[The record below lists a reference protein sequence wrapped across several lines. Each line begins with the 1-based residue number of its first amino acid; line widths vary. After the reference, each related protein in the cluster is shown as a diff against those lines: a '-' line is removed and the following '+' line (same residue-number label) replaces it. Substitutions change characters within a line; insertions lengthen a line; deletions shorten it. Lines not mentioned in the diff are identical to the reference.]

1 MMEYGLAGSKDTND
15 VATKLESLREIW
27 ENLCPGF
34 HKWFASKRKAIF
46 QNSVIGC
53 TRKMPMPMVYFITT
67 AFNASITYTASSKFS
82 MRQIF

>member
-1 MMEYGLAGSKDTND
+1 MMEYGLAGSKDTNN
-15 VATKLESLREIW
+15 VATKLESHREIW

-53 TRKMPMPMVYFITT
+53 TRKNTKAHGLFY
-67 AFNASITYTASSKFS
+67 NNSI
-82 MRQIF
+82 